1 MVLKITEEIR
11 NAVKE
16 HPGQPIKLQ
25 DEQTRKVYLLI
36 DESAMPAFW
45 EEYIRQEVW
54 KGLAA
59 IDRGEVEDWDVESIK
74 AEGREVFKQHG
85 SALL

>member
-1 MVLKITEEIR
+1 MAPKITEQIR

-25 DEQTRKVYLLI
+25 DEQTQKVYLLI
-36 DESAMPAFW
+36 DESAMPSLW
-45 EEYIRQEVW
+45 EEYIRQEVG

-59 IDRGEVEDWDVESIK
+59 IDRGEVEDWDVESVK
-74 AEGREVFKQHG
+74 AEGREVLKQHR
-85 SALL
+85 SALS